1 MTQDDPEIDYY
12 RDNALTHSSD
22 DQFQHEHYVEVLKDI
37 LLHSE
42 TPINIGLYGK
52 WGVGKSSI
60 VHMLKEKIETD
71 NELEGFEY
79 VEVDAWGI
87 AGKSL
92 QQEILEKIN
101 KELQQSSFKQEEL
114 EDKLYNVHQ
123 VDSVEFK
130 KLFKSYW
137 WIWAVIAVSS
147 IFPIMHIKDD
157 IFAALS
163 IIGFASIIAVLIPLS
178 RLFFSTS
185 KKIIPRV
192 VSTIQF
198 NKIYD
203 EMIENCE
210 NRKKI
215 LVVVI
220 DNLDR
225 CDDTVAVELLGI
237 IQTFMVKKNCIN
249 ILACDDEAIVTHLK
263 NVKKYHTDKDGY
275 EFLSKFFQVTIKIPA
290 FIGGNLSEYTEK
302 LIKKRSVKFG
312 SLVKPML
319 ISGVIEN
326 PRKINQFLNIAVALY
341 KLAKLKEDNGNLTK
355 GIITRNT
362 NFLMKIIVIRHEWP
376 KLYKTLESNPNLLN
390 NKNEL
395 EQWFDKSSNDGND
408 DDKEEIKRFRNF
420 HNLTINSY
428 TNDIISFLRLDQVSY
443 AALSDIGKFEDAFV
457 TLNPKAEE
465 IFKKLDNEKQE
476 QYFNKIDSIMKEYEG
491 KPEKLGLLNCASS
504 LIKILQHISND
515 ELRTRALAILGGY
528 MSLSLLEYSDK
539 FDIDELNLFDILEEM
554 TDNFSELIYNKLI
567 SKTFDQKNLD
577 EDLLEKFFKKGNVVN
592 TKVLDQVDSKF
603 AKVIDKN
610 ESSEEFITKLIK
622 NYHWKKNNITKPSKI
637 VTHIISRI
645 NFNETT
651 EDQILKE
658 IYKNIKDSITDK
670 ENQKY
675 YERILEIIKTSIDT
689 NGVLH
694 QSLLEYLKNNPI
706 EDFKTSQ
713 NFKQEIFESLCD
725 LIEKIPDMTQNIQI
739 LELIIPLYQLI
750 VDPSRRYISS
760 EEYSTPYTRIKIINY
775 ATNLISNTETNLQN
789 RGFALLR
796 TINTKFD
803 GEEPAGV
810 IDAMV
815 IATNLINKKSEHALV
830 YIKFIFEYKDRFTSF
845 QSYDFIGFI
854 QNGLQSKTSENILNN
869 LIIYIEQSPDGII
882 TDVFDQ
888 FIELAKKTTYSS
900 VKEQCKQIF
909 IPHKNKLSPIHKN
922 KIKEIFGESIL
933 D

>member
-1 MTQDDPEIDYY
+1 MTQDDPKIDYY
-12 RDNALTHSSD
+12 RDNALTSSSD
-22 DQFQHEHYVEVLKDI
+22 DQFQHKHYVSVLKDI

-42 TPINIGLYGK
+42 TPINVGLYGK

-60 VHMLKEKIETD
+60 LHMLKEEIK
-71 NELEGFEY
+71 NNSELDDFEY

-87 AGKSL
+87 SGKSL
-92 QQEILEKIN
+92 QQGILEEIN
-101 KELQQSSFKQEEL
+101 AKLEYPLKQEVL
-114 EDKLYNVHQ
+114 EDRLYNVHHI
-123 VDSVEFK
+123 DSIESN

-137 WIWAVIAVSS
+137 WIWTAIAGFVMPL
-147 IFPIMHIKDD
+147 IIHAKDD
-157 IFAALS
+157 IFSALS
-163 IIGFASIIAVLIPLS
+163 LIGFASIVAVLVPLA

-203 EMIENCE
+203 EMIKNRK
-210 NRKKI
+210 NRKKK

-225 CDDTVAVELLGI
+225 CEDTVAVELLGI
-237 IQTFMVKKNCIN
+237 IQTFMVKENCIN
-249 ILACDDEAIVTHLK
+249 ILACDDEAIITHLK
-263 NVKKYHTDKDGY
+263 SVKKYQTDKEGN
-275 EFLSKFFQVTIKIPA
+275 EFLSKFFQVTVWIPS
-290 FIGGNLSEYTEK
+290 FIGENLSEYAEK
-302 LIKKRSVKFG
+302 LIKKRSIPFG
-312 SLVKPML
+312 SLVKPVL
-319 ISGVIEN
+319 ISGAIEN

-341 KLAKLKEDNGNLTK
+341 NLAKFKEDDNKLDK
-355 GIITRNT
+355 GIITKNT
-362 NFLMKIIVIRHEWP
+362 NFLMKLIVIRHEWP
-376 KLYKTLESNPNLLN
+376 KLYKALESNPNLLN
-390 NKNEL
+390 NEEEL
-395 EQWFDKSSNDGND
+395 EQWFAKPSKNN
-408 DDKEEIKRFRNF
+408 DDKEEDKRFRKF
-420 HNLTINSY
+420 HNSTIYSY
-428 TNDIISFLRLDQVSY
+428 AKDVTPFLRLNQESY
-443 AALSDIGKFEDAFV
+443 ATLSDIGKFEDAFV
-457 TLNPKAEE
+457 TRDPEAVE
-465 IFKKLDNEKQE
+465 IFKKANNERREK
-476 QYFNKIDSIMKEYEG
+476 YLNKINAIMKEYEA
-491 KPEKLGLLNCASS
+491 KLESLGLLNCTSS
-504 LIKILQHISND
+504 LIKILQHISNN
-515 ELRTRALAILGGY
+515 ELRTRALAILGKY
-528 MSLSLLEYSDK
+528 MSSYLIVYLDKLEIDK
-539 FDIDELNLFDILEEM
+539 LNLFDVLEEL

-567 SKTFDQKNLD
+567 SKTFDEENLN
-577 EDLLEKFFKKGNVVN
+577 EDLLEKFFKNGHIIN
-592 TKVLDQVDSKF
+592 TEILNQIDTKF
-603 AKVIDKN
+603 AKMIDEN
-610 ESSEEFITKLIK
+610 YSNAEFITKLIK
-622 NYHWKKNNITKPSKI
+622 NYHWTENKITKPSKI
-637 VTHIISRI
+637 ISTIISKI
-645 NFNETT
+645 NFDETPENQT
-651 EDQILKE
+651 FKE
-658 IYKNIKDSITDK
+658 IYEDIKDSITDK

-760 EEYSTPYTRIKIINY
+760 EEYSTPYTQIKIINY

-796 TINTKFD
+796 TINTKFN

-815 IATNLINKKSEHALV
+815 IATNLINKNSEHALV

-854 QNGLQSKTSENILNN
+854 QNGLQTKTSENILNN

-888 FIELAKKTTYSS
+888 FIELAKNTTYSS

-922 KIKEIFGESIL
+922 KIKEIFGDIFFN
-933 D
+933 